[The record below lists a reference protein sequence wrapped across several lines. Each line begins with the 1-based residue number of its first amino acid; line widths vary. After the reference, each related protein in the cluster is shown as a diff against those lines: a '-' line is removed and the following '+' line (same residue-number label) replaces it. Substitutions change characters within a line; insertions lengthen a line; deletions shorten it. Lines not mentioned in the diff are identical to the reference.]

1 MLSFTSKLEIK
12 YCNNMQLKE
21 TNLSLNTYLFLSA
34 GELYTAQKP
43 LWMALPGTKQSAS
56 SAATD
61 GS

>member
-1 MLSFTSKLEIK
+1 
-12 YCNNMQLKE
+12 MQLKE
-21 TNLSLNTYLFLSA
+21 TNLSLNMHLFLSA